1 MSELPSS
8 ALSPYHTRAAY
19 HLGLRP
25 TEPLVRTG
33 TNFDFAGGLQSAV
46 STRIGQSLDHSHGL
60 LYRQF
65 IPRGGM
71 IMIKRLLYVLTGLI
85 TTAAFTLS
93 SGSAMA
99 ATTPAVAPNWAGY
112 QATATDAHYASAQL
126 VQPKISCAAKDSSSD
141 VVVWVGIGSKRSFGG
156 ILPGGKTLA
165 QVGTWAFCYKGKA
178 GYFLFWQTIGR
189 SASEGGSPLEPVWAS
204 PSPLTPPAACKPPQS
219 GSENQFLA
227 YLVDHKCTESL
238 KAGDRLN
245 LVAQVSAGQWA
256 NLSSYNFRTHF
267 ALNTTQKFTG
277 VEANAANW
285 IVESPSVERKL
296 CSIGELRE
304 SNLLEVPGR

>member
-1 MSELPSS
+1 
-8 ALSPYHTRAAY
+8 
-19 HLGLRP
+19 
-25 TEPLVRTG
+25 
-33 TNFDFAGGLQSAV
+33 
-46 STRIGQSLDHSHGL
+46 
-60 LYRQF
+60 
-65 IPRGGM
+65 
-71 IMIKRLLYVLTGLI
+71 MIKRLLYVLTGLI

-285 IVESPSVERKL
+285 IVESPSVDGNYAPLANFGKVTFSK
-296 CSIGELRE
+296 CQVV
-304 SNLLEVPGR
+304 SNSKFLPISGLSNAKIHMISGLILPIRATTTALEAKGTKFSVNWKNS